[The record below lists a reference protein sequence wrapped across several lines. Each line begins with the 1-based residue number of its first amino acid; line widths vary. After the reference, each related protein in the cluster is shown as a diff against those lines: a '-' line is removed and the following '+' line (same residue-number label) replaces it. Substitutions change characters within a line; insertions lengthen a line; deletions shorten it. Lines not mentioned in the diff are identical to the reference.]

1 MRINLP
7 VTRQEYF
14 FPEDATLVSVTDMKG
29 RITYC
34 NPAFIRVSGFEKSE
48 LLGQAHNLIR
58 HPDMPA
64 EAYRDMWDTIQ
75 RGEAWSGLVKNR
87 SKNGDHYWVR
97 ANVTTLMEN
106 GRPVGFMSVRSKP
119 GREEVAQAE
128 QLYRQMRQ
136 EAEQGALVHVLR
148 GSEVVKN
155 TWWVRVSRAA
165 RLGTFG
171 QIVLGSVGIAL
182 LMIVGTAFALV
193 GGNVLIEYAPPLLAL
208 AAMAVVLSLLMAW
221 RLKVVVLLP
230 MRGVLE
236 FSNRLAAGDFSTGLA
251 VHSPGLLGRIERA
264 LSQLQVN
271 VRSIIKDVRTEL
283 EQACVV
289 AQEIGEVNADL
300 TSRTE
305 SHAASLTQSS
315 SSM

>member
-1 MRINLP
+1 
-7 VTRQEYF
+7 
-14 FPEDATLVSVTDMKG
+14 
-29 RITYC
+29 
-34 NPAFIRVSGFEKSE
+34 
-48 LLGQAHNLIR
+48 
-58 HPDMPA
+58 
-64 EAYRDMWDTIQ
+64 
-75 RGEAWSGLVKNR
+75 
-87 SKNGDHYWVR
+87 
-97 ANVTTLMEN
+97 
-106 GRPVGFMSVRSKP
+106 
-119 GREEVAQAE
+119 
-128 QLYRQMRQ
+128 
-136 EAEQGALVHVLR
+136 HVLR

-182 LMIVGTAFALV
+182 LLIVGTAFALV

-236 FSNRLAAGDFSTGLA
+236 FANRLAAGDFSTGLA

-271 VRSIIKDVRTEL
+271 
-283 EQACVV
+283 
-289 AQEIGEVNADL
+289 
-300 TSRTE
+300 
-305 SHAASLTQSS
+305 
-315 SSM
+315 